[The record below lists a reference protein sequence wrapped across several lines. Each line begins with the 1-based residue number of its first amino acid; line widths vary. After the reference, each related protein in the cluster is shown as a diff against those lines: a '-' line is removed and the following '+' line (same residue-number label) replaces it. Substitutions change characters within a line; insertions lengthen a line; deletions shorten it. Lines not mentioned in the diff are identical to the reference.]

1 MDDHEFVERA
11 PLDALSFEGF
21 LSTRSP
27 RLMATAQPAE
37 EDTAPKAS
45 VDGEPLDDKQK
56 AAILKEVAEGKA
68 AARAQAQK
76 IIASKKSASLGIK
89 IGKAKAGEGVW
100 LLMMY
105 APWCA
110 HFKKMT
116 PVFEQVAEHYHRQSD
131 AVRVGR
137 VDATAHPG
145 LVAPFDIKGY
155 PTWKIDGEY
164 YAGEKDLDELEKLLA
179 ELRKSSSR
187 FEVRLLML
195 SLVSRLVGSHRLMLP
210 GFYPYAMRYLQ
221 PHQKEVTSVLAS
233 CVQAARAADARR

>member
-1 MDDHEFVERA
+1 MLSATWSVDDSSSRGL

-89 IGKAKAGEGVW
+89 IGTAVRAVRRH
-100 LLMMY
+100 
-105 APWCA
+105 AA
-110 HFKKMT
+110 
-116 PVFEQVAEHYHRQSD
+116 D
-131 AVRVGR
+131 AVRRRAREIASTSAGLSDHRGR
-137 VDATAHPG
+137 RTRGCGTASTS
-145 LVAPFDIKGY
+145 AY
-155 PTWKIDGEY
+155 C
-164 YAGEKDLDELEKLLA
+164 
-179 ELRKSSSR
+179 KS
-187 FEVRLLML
+187 
-195 SLVSRLVGSHRLMLP
+195 
-210 GFYPYAMRYLQ
+210 
-221 PHQKEVTSVLAS
+221 
-233 CVQAARAADARR
+233 RRR